1 MALSSGDKLGP
12 YIVSAPIGAG
22 GMGEVY
28 KARDTRLD
36 RTVAI
41 KVLPEH
47 IAKRDDLR
55 ARFEREAR
63 AVASLNHPNIC
74 TLYDIGNQDGVGG
87 FMVMELIEG
96 ESLAAR
102 LEKGPVPLPQAL
114 QLASQLADALDRAHR
129 AGVTHRDVKPQN
141 IMLTRDGVKVLD
153 FGLAKSQPK
162 PGPTEETLTAVFT
175 TEGTIMGTPQYM
187 APELFAGKEADARS
201 DIWAF
206 GAVVYE
212 MVTGRKAFHG
222 SNYQSLVGAILAM
235 EPAPMAVTPLTPA
248 WLERLVRRCLAKDPE
263 DRYQAMRD
271 LGLDLKSPPAEVS
284 PTMAK
289 PNRWPWVAGAATL
302 ALLVAVAGYWLR
314 STPAKTSG
322 APLLQFSFTQP
333 GMAERPYA
341 RISPDGKR
349 LAFVAG
355 DRLWLRNM
363 ETGLAKPID
372 ETGGAQGPFWSPDST
387 TLAYI
392 AQSQVWK
399 VGVNGEAPVA
409 LARVR
414 SAGAGCFSLDG
425 KTALVHAGKT
435 GYIAVPL
442 DGGAPRVAWKEP
454 EEFGS
459 SERFGWCTVL
469 PRDGPL
475 RWVLLSLG
483 EKLILVDLQ
492 SAKPQEIGV
501 GTMPVYSPAGYVVF
515 LNGDRIQAAPFS
527 LRERKIT
534 GAPIDLASNGVE
546 PNLAST
552 GMLTF
557 AGAGSAATRLVI
569 RDRKG
574 ANLGTAGATQHRMAE
589 LSVSPDGR
597 HIAVR
602 SAEQGTN
609 DIWLHETDRAVKTR
623 LTTSEG
629 AEGRPQWSPD
639 GNQIVYNTAGSLE
652 VVPADGSRPPE
663 KILAAH
669 AVSDWSPDGRSILH
683 WVITPVNNT
692 SFSTRSGPGAPWQTT
707 PYLMGRFN
715 QSFGKFSRDGR
726 FVAYASDESGEYEV
740 YVRPFPSGPG
750 KWRVTPNGG
759 VQPRWSRDGKEILYL
774 ANGVLM
780 AVPFSV
786 KGDTFTP
793 GTPQLLFDSGAH
805 ASGRTT
811 WKYDEL
817 PGGRFVV
824 VERGAEALAEARTIH
839 FISNWPALLDRKTAG
854 KE

>member
-1 MALSSGDKLGP
+1 
-12 YIVSAPIGAG
+12 
-22 GMGEVY
+22 MGEVY
-28 KARDTRLD
+28 TARDTRLD
-36 RTVAI
+36 RMVAV

-47 IAKRDDLR
+47 IAMRVESR

-63 AVASLNHPNIC
+63 AVASLQHPNIC
-74 TLYDIGNQDGVGG
+74 SLFDIGPGY
-87 FMVMELIEG
+87 MVMELIEG
-96 ESLAAR
+96 ETVAAR
-102 LEKGPVPLPQAL
+102 IEKGAIPLEQGLRYAI
-114 QLASQLADALDRAHR
+114 QIADALDRAHR

-153 FGLAKSQPK
+153 FGLAKSSVSK
-162 PGPTEETLTAVFT
+162 PGPTEATLTKVLT
-175 TEGTIMGTPQYM
+175 TEGTVAGTPQYM
-187 APELFAGKEADARS
+187 APEQFEGKEADARS

-206 GAVVYE
+206 GAVLYE
-212 MVTGRKAFHG
+212 MVTGQKAFQG
-222 SNYQSLVGAILAM
+222 KSYSSLVGAILSAD
-235 EPAPMAVTPLTPA
+235 PAPMAATQVTPA

-263 DRYQAMRD
+263 ERYQSMRD
-271 LGLDLKSPPAEVS
+271 VVLDLRTPPPEIIAAA
-284 PTMAK
+284 PAK
-289 PNRWPWVAGAATL
+289 TGWWPWVAGVASL
-302 ALLVAVAGYWLR
+302 ALLGASAAYWLR
-314 STPAKTSG
+314 SVPGKDTA

-341 RISPDGKR
+341 RLSPDGR
-349 LAFVAG
+349 WLAFVAG

-363 ETGLAKPID
+363 ETGQAKPI
-372 ETGGAQGPFWSPDST
+372 EGTSGAQGPFWSPDST

-399 VGVNGEAPVA
+399 VGVNGAAPVA

-425 KTALVHAGKT
+425 KTALVHAGKV
-435 GYIAVPL
+435 GYMAIPL
-442 DGGAPRVAWKEP
+442 EGGAPRVAWKEP
-454 EEFGS
+454 EQFGRT
-459 SERFGWCTVL
+459 EDFGGCTVL
-469 PRDGPL
+469 PQDGPM
-475 RWVLLSLG
+475 RWVLLSMG
-483 EKLILVDLQ
+483 RKLILVDLQ
-492 SAKPQEIGV
+492 SATPQEIGV
-501 GTMPVYSPAGYVVF
+501 GAMPVYSPAGYLVF

-527 LRERKIT
+527 LQEKKIT
-534 GAPIDLASNGVE
+534 GAPIDLASNGAE
-546 PNLAST
+546 PDLSST
-552 GMLTF
+552 GLLTF
-557 AGAGSAATRLVI
+557 AGSGSAETRLAI

-574 ANLGTAGATQHRMAE
+574 GMLGTAGATQHRMSE

-597 HIAVR
+597 RIAVR
-602 SAEQGTN
+602 SAEQGSA

-629 AEGRPQWSPD
+629 PELRPQWSPD
-639 GNQIVYNTAGSLE
+639 GNQIVYNTDGSLE

-663 KILAAH
+663 KILASH

-683 WVITPVNNT
+683 WMITPVNNT

-715 QSFGKFSRDGR
+715 QSFAKFSRDGR
-726 FVAYASDESGEYEV
+726 FVAYVSDESGEYEV

-750 KWRVTPNGG
+750 KWRVTPKGG
-759 VQPRWSRDGKEILYL
+759 VQPRWSRDGKEIFYL
-774 ANGVLM
+774 DNGVLM

-793 GTPQLLFDSGAH
+793 GTPQVLFDTGAH
-805 ASGRTT
+805 GSGRTN

-824 VERGAEALAEARTIH
+824 IERVAEALAEARTIH
-839 FISNWPALLDRKTAG
+839 VVSNWPALLERKSVG